1 MAAAHVSS
9 RTLFKHSPLTLRK
22 HTVNTSCGRCPLNII
37 PWTWVIHSP
46 DFHRSEMM
54 KISHDEWLYFGIS
67 SADSLRHS
75 SPAGPHIKRIHLT
88 ACSWVNKSRFMTGGW
103 RVRSVT
109 LSSSNP
115 IHGSTLPARIS
126 INDTKEEIWKGIIP
140 SYFPSFLADA
150 ALSWIIK
157 HREGLHFTVFT
168 PSSSYSQFYV
178 RLSAN
183 NRLAAK
189 Q

>member
-1 MAAAHVSS
+1 MPSEH
-9 RTLFKHSPLTLRK
+9 H
-22 HTVNTSCGRCPLNII
+22 PLNMSDTQSWLPQVRNYENLTWWMALFWDFFSGQPSTYTAVQRVLISNG
-37 PWTWVIHSP
+37 WT
-46 DFHRSEMM
+46 
-54 KISHDEWLYFGIS
+54 
-67 SADSLRHS
+67 A
-75 SPAGPHIKRIHLT
+75 HLT

-183 NRLAAK
+183 NRLAEK

>member
-1 MAAAHVSS
+1 MPSEH
-9 RTLFKHSPLTLRK
+9 H
-22 HTVNTSCGRCPLNII
+22 PLNMSDTQSWLPQVRNDENLTWWMALFGDFFSGQPSTYTAVQQVLISNG
-37 PWTWVIHSP
+37 WT
-46 DFHRSEMM
+46 
-54 KISHDEWLYFGIS
+54 
-67 SADSLRHS
+67 A
-75 SPAGPHIKRIHLT
+75 HLT

>member
-9 RTLFKHSPLTLRK
+9 GTLFKHSPLTLRK
-22 HTVNTSCGRCPLNII
+22 HSEYILWKMPSEHHPLNMSDTQSWLPQVRNDENLTWWMALFWDFFSGQPSTYTAVQRVLISNG
-37 PWTWVIHSP
+37 WT
-46 DFHRSEMM
+46 
-54 KISHDEWLYFGIS
+54 
-67 SADSLRHS
+67 A
-75 SPAGPHIKRIHLT
+75 HLT

-140 SYFPSFLADA
+140 SYFPSFLCWCCPLMNHKAPGGFT
-150 ALSWIIK
+150 L
-157 HREGLHFTVFT
+157 HRIHT
-168 PSSSYSQFYV
+168 
-178 RLSAN
+178 
-183 NRLAAK
+183 
-189 Q
+189 

>member
-1 MAAAHVSS
+1 MPSEH
-9 RTLFKHSPLTLRK
+9 H
-22 HTVNTSCGRCPLNII
+22 PLNMSDTQSWLPQVRNDENLTWWMALFWDFFSGQPSTYTAVQQVLISNG
-37 PWTWVIHSP
+37 WT
-46 DFHRSEMM
+46 
-54 KISHDEWLYFGIS
+54 
-67 SADSLRHS
+67 A
-75 SPAGPHIKRIHLT
+75 HLT

-115 IHGSTLPARIS
+115 IHGSTLPACIS

>member
-1 MAAAHVSS
+1 MPSEH
-9 RTLFKHSPLTLRK
+9 H
-22 HTVNTSCGRCPLNII
+22 PLNMSDTQSWLPQVRNDENLTWWMALFWDFFSGQPSTYTAVQRVLISNG
-37 PWTWVIHSP
+37 WT
-46 DFHRSEMM
+46 
-54 KISHDEWLYFGIS
+54 
-67 SADSLRHS
+67 A
-75 SPAGPHIKRIHLT
+75 HLT

-103 RVRSVT
+103 RVHSVT

>member
-1 MAAAHVSS
+1 MPSEH
-9 RTLFKHSPLTLRK
+9 H
-22 HTVNTSCGRCPLNII
+22 PLNMSDTQSWLPQVRNDENLTWWMALFWDFFSGQPSTYTAVQQVLISNG
-37 PWTWVIHSP
+37 WT
-46 DFHRSEMM
+46 
-54 KISHDEWLYFGIS
+54 
-67 SADSLRHS
+67 A
-75 SPAGPHIKRIHLT
+75 HLT

-103 RVRSVT
+103 RVHSVT

>member
-1 MAAAHVSS
+1 MPSEH
-9 RTLFKHSPLTLRK
+9 H
-22 HTVNTSCGRCPLNII
+22 PLNMSDTQSWLPQVRNDENLTWWMALFWDFFSGQPSTYTAVQRVLISNG
-37 PWTWVIHSP
+37 WT
-46 DFHRSEMM
+46 
-54 KISHDEWLYFGIS
+54 
-67 SADSLRHS
+67 A
-75 SPAGPHIKRIHLT
+75 HLT

-183 NRLAAK
+183 NRLAEK

>member
-1 MAAAHVSS
+1 MPSEH
-9 RTLFKHSPLTLRK
+9 H
-22 HTVNTSCGRCPLNII
+22 PLNMSDTQSWLPQVRNDENLTWWMALFWDFFSGQPSTYTAVQQVLISNG
-37 PWTWVIHSP
+37 WT
-46 DFHRSEMM
+46 
-54 KISHDEWLYFGIS
+54 
-67 SADSLRHS
+67 A
-75 SPAGPHIKRIHLT
+75 HLT

>member
-1 MAAAHVSS
+1 MPSEH
-9 RTLFKHSPLTLRK
+9 H
-22 HTVNTSCGRCPLNII
+22 PLNMSDTQSWLPQVRNDENLTWWMALFWDFFSGQPSTYTAVQRVLISNG
-37 PWTWVIHSP
+37 WT
-46 DFHRSEMM
+46 
-54 KISHDEWLYFGIS
+54 
-67 SADSLRHS
+67 A
-75 SPAGPHIKRIHLT
+75 HLT

-103 RVRSVT
+103 RVHSVT

-157 HREGLHFTVFT
+157 HREGLHLTVFT

>member
-1 MAAAHVSS
+1 MPSEH
-9 RTLFKHSPLTLRK
+9 H
-22 HTVNTSCGRCPLNII
+22 PLNMSDTQSWLPQVRNDENLTWWMALFWDFFSGQPSTYTAVQRVLISNG
-37 PWTWVIHSP
+37 WT
-46 DFHRSEMM
+46 
-54 KISHDEWLYFGIS
+54 
-67 SADSLRHS
+67 A
-75 SPAGPHIKRIHLT
+75 HLT

>member
-1 MAAAHVSS
+1 MPSEH
-9 RTLFKHSPLTLRK
+9 H
-22 HTVNTSCGRCPLNII
+22 PLNMSDTQSWLPQVRNYENLTWWMALFWDFFSGQPSTYTAVQQVLISNG
-37 PWTWVIHSP
+37 WT
-46 DFHRSEMM
+46 
-54 KISHDEWLYFGIS
+54 
-67 SADSLRHS
+67 A
-75 SPAGPHIKRIHLT
+75 HLT

>member
-1 MAAAHVSS
+1 MPSEH
-9 RTLFKHSPLTLRK
+9 H
-22 HTVNTSCGRCPLNII
+22 PLNMSDTQSWLPQVRNYENLTWWMALFWDFFSGQPSTYTAVQRVLISNG
-37 PWTWVIHSP
+37 WT
-46 DFHRSEMM
+46 
-54 KISHDEWLYFGIS
+54 
-67 SADSLRHS
+67 A
-75 SPAGPHIKRIHLT
+75 HLT

-103 RVRSVT
+103 RVHSVT